1 MNGKIVL
8 CFAVVFIGQAMSAA
22 TGTTPEVEDLKKVA
36 EQMSLTVMSVANHVM
51 GIAPNSADAQKSV
64 EKFRTVMSKG
74 FTDIETEANKM
85 KEIVLKNADV
95 KLVEKFNDLEKELKK
110 HFNTAKEMLEDKV
123 IKPIGE
129 KVELKKIT
137 ENVIK
142 TTKDMEATMN
152 KAIDGFKKQ

>member
-22 TGTTPEVEDLKKVA
+22 TGTTPGVEDIKKVA
-36 EQMSLTVMSVANHVM
+36 EQMSQTFMSVANHLV
-51 GIAPNSADAQKSV
+51 GLTPYSADAQKSI
-64 EKFRTVMSKG
+64 EKFRAIMTKG

-85 KEIVLKNADV
+85 KDIVRKNADP
-95 KLVEKFNDLEKELKK
+95 KLVEKYDELEKELKK
-110 HFNTAKEMLEDKV
+110 HLSTAKDMFEDKV
-123 IKPIGE
+123 VKP
-129 KVELKKIT
+129 KVELNKIT

-152 KAIDGFKKQ
+152 QAIDGFKKQ